1 MVKHDSKFMNNAQI
15 TSDISIS
22 GQTKGTGTRSELFGF
37 IRWGDSGRASYEGE
51 ALDYFKGNEMVHASK
66 QSAVYNA
73 LQGKPESFL
82 LDPQFHSVEKNF
94 FFFKRAKTEVVG
106 QRATKNNYRQV
117 KRFNTDNTKTLELD
131 KLPHT
136 FTIRRQGQ
144 EATKIIASRDIP
156 DHVTSSITVT
166 DAVSGNGEVNFPD
179 SSVTQSAGLTS
190 SIQKLDKRMQENQNK
205 ILELSRK
212 IEALKK

>member
-1 MVKHDSKFMNNAQI
+1 
-15 TSDISIS
+15 
-22 GQTKGTGTRSELFGF
+22 
-37 IRWGDSGRASYEGE
+37 
-51 ALDYFKGNEMVHASK
+51 MVHASK

-136 FTIRRQGQ
+136 YTIRRQGQ
-144 EATKIIASRDIP
+144 EATKIIATRDIP